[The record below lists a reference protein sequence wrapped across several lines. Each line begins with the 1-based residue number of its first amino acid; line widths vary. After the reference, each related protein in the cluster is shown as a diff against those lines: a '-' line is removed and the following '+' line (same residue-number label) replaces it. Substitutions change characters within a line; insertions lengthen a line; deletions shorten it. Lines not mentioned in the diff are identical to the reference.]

1 MTKTVLVYGSGISGC
16 GAADALA
23 KQGCRVLL
31 YSDKETKIDNALLEL
46 LKKQGGGLYC
56 GNGETLLQEVEQVV
70 LSPGIPLANHLTDMA
85 VQMGIE
91 VISEV
96 EAAYRSYHGHIIG
109 ITGTNGKTTTTTLVG
124 EMLKTL
130 PVPTAVGGNIG
141 QALSKEVENL
151 GADAWLAAELSSFQ
165 LEGVREFRPDVAV
178 I

>member
-56 GNGETLLQEVEQVV
+56 GNGETLLQEVEQIV
-70 LSPGIPLANHLTDMA
+70 LSPGIPLANPLTDMA

-96 EAAYRSYHGHIIG
+96 EAAYRSYYRNYGYEWKNNNYYFSRRNAENFACA
-109 ITGTNGKTTTTTLVG
+109 NGR
-124 EMLKTL
+124 
-130 PVPTAVGGNIG
+130 
-141 QALSKEVENL
+141 
-151 GADAWLAAELSSFQ
+151 W
-165 LEGVREFRPDVAV
+165 R
-178 I
+178 

>member
-56 GNGETLLQEVEQVV
+56 GNGETLLQEVEQIV
-70 LSPGIPLANHLTDMA
+70 LSPGIPLANPLTDMA

-141 QALSKEVENL
+141 QALSKEVEN
-151 GADAWLAAELSSFQ
+151 
-165 LEGVREFRPDVAV
+165 
-178 I
+178 